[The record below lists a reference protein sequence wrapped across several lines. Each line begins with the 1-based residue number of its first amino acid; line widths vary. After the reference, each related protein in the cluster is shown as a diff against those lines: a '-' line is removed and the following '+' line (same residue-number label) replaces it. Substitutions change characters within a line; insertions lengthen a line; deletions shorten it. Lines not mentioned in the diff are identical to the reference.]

1 MSSLWRIFFEA
12 WPVSPAVVV
21 HVDLSAVLWKYYVLF
36 RHKAYGGLGAVWGR
50 FRTQTWGPIWPLF
63 SPELLEAHS
72 SSRDHV
78 RNVQRCVYYYYGCIA
93 FGGPTFGPVT
103 QV

>member
-1 MSSLWRIFFEA
+1 M
-12 WPVSPAVVV
+12 

-72 SSRDHV
+72 SSRDRV